1 MYNTMLA
8 TTARSPVQPSAVS
21 QKAEPSALSKLIM
34 NPGGSMS
41 LDQFCD
47 KWLPLLYRGIEKH
60 QYAYQEVTCF
70 RTGERLRLT
79 WKQAWIREVEAWDV
93 GTSAALHWGFE
104 GKGAPYFVKRIA
116 YMMDLALEEK
126 WEHLPREK
134 RKANRN

>member
-1 MYNTMLA
+1 ML
-8 TTARSPVQPSAVS
+8 TTVRPTVQTSAVP
-21 QKAEPSALSKLIM
+21 QKTESSALNKLIM

-41 LDQFCD
+41 LDRFCD
-47 KWLPLLYRGIEKH
+47 KWLPLLYCGIEKH

-70 RTGERLRLT
+70 RTGQRLKLT

-116 YMMDLALEEK
+116 YMMDLILEAQ

-134 RKANRN
+134 RKARN